1 MCQRSILW
9 FSLSE
14 ATPLEL
20 QANLRKPLL
29 KQHQLSKTNSKHL
42 SVGRSWGLF
51 RVLVE
56 SGFRGILALVRRDS
70 AFRGKG
76 FELVRGI
83 WALAGRDS
91 GFRGEGLREIE
102 HRFRSEVINANCKQ
116 QH

>member
-1 MCQRSILW
+1 MGKDW
-9 FSLSE
+9 
-14 ATPLEL
+14 
-20 QANLRKPLL
+20 
-29 KQHQLSKTNSKHL
+29 
-42 SVGRSWGLF
+42 
-51 RVLVE
+51 
-56 SGFRGILALVRRDS
+56 GFRGGIRAFVGRECGLSWGRILALVRRDS